1 MTDFD
6 TLIVITEKDFK
17 RVQSQYPRLLKNMPG
32 KKVIFVGAEGVGEA
46 VKEAGLSDRAAFLDE
61 NSILPFDEVHS
72 VMTEHMAP
80 RLCGQEMPR
89 GVTGW
94 YYQQFLKLNYAYMCE
109 DEYYMT
115 WDGDT
120 IPCAPFDMFSEE
132 TGLPCLDM
140 KRELHE
146 EYFITMPKLLP
157 GVRKVMERSFIS
169 EHMLFRVDI
178 VKEMLEAV
186 EANDAIPGQRFWEKI
201 IRAIEPERITK
212 SAFSEFETYG
222 SFVALNHPGDYRL
235 RDWHSFRL
243 AGDFFDINTIC
254 DRDYEWLSH
263 DFQAISFEKWSQLRD
278 DQRNLFDNPEYQAK
292 LSARQMLEIA
302 QEEYTDGYKEV
313 WD

>member
-1 MTDFD
+1 MNSFD
-6 TLIVITEKDFK
+6 TLIVITEKDFR
-17 RVQSQYPRLLKNMPG
+17 RVQSQYPRLLQNMPG
-32 KKVIFVGAEGVGEA
+32 KKVIFVGAPGVGEA
-46 VKEAGLSDRAAFLDE
+46 IKEAGLSERAAFLDE
-61 NSILPFDEVHS
+61 NSILPFDEVHA
-72 VMTEHMAP
+72 VMTEHMAE
-80 RLCGQEMPR
+80 RLGDQEMPR

-94 YYQQFLKLNYAYMCE
+94 YYQQFLKLNYANICE

-120 IPCAPFDMFSEE
+120 IPCARFDMFSEE

-146 EYFITMPKLLP
+146 EYFITMPRLLP
-157 GVRKVMERSFIS
+157 GVKKVMEKSFIS

-178 VKEMLEAV
+178 VKEMIAAI
-186 EANDAIPGQRFWEKI
+186 EANDVIPGTHFWEKI

-222 SFVALNHPGDYRL
+222 NYVALKHPGDYRL

-254 DRDYEWLSH
+254 DRDYEWLSR
-263 DFQAISFEKWSQLRD
+263 DFQAISFEKWSELRD

-302 QEEYTDGYKEV
+302 QEEFTDGYKEV